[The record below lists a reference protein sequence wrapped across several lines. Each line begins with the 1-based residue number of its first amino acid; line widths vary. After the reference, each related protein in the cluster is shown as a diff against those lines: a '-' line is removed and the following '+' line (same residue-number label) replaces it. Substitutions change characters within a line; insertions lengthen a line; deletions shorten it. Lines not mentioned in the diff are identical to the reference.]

1 MLRFACPVCHAPLW
15 DMGQMLK
22 CPQGHSFDKNKKG
35 YVNLALSAASGKKRH
50 GDDKTMVISRREFLE
65 KGFYSPL
72 RDEIC
77 RQAEPVSKDR
87 VGLLD
92 AGCGEGWYT
101 SGVKHHLEAQGKTV
115 DALGIDIS
123 KDALIEAHKRD
134 NSLQLAV
141 AGANRLPVPDGE
153 CDVLLSI
160 FAPLFPEE
168 FCRVLS
174 NEGVLIRA
182 VPLKE
187 HLFGLKKAVYDEP
200 YYNPDMDAQLE
211 GLRLVSQT
219 EVRYTLR
226 LESNADILA
235 LFKMTPYYYKTG
247 REDQAK
253 LDTLDSLETELAF
266 GVWVYKKAA
275 V

>member
-101 SGVKHHLEAQGKTV
+101 CALKAALEAEGKLCSAV
-115 DALGIDIS
+115 GVDIS
-123 KDALIEAHKRD
+123 KNALMFAGRRD
-134 NSLQLAV
+134 PEISWAV
-141 AGANRLPVPDGE
+141 ASVASLPVEDGS
-153 CDVLLSI
+153 CDLLVSV
-160 FAPLFPEE
+160 FAPNDDAE
-168 FCRVLS
+168 FRRVLRPGGLLMKVMPRE
-174 NEGVLIRA
+174 N
-182 VPLKE
+182 
-187 HLFGLKKAVYDEP
+187 HLLGLKRAVYDKPYVNPPAVYEP
-200 YYNPDMDAQLE
+200 E
-211 GLRLVSQT
+211 GFELVELSAPGQMIHLSCG
-219 EVRYTLR
+219 E
-226 LESNADILA
+226 DIRN
-235 LFKMTPYYYKTG
+235 LFMMTPYYYKTG

-253 LDTLDSLETELAF
+253 LDRLESLDTEAEFAIALLRRI
-266 GVWVYKKAA
+266 
-275 V
+275 